1 MLIGSQWLMV
11 LLSYFILIFYLP
23 VISKRDKN
31 LALTLAA
38 VVSGAIFGLNGIQVR
53 MVMDDR
59 IALQFSLYAKTK
71 YMLITFFCIWVN
83 ASVQEESQYRIK
95 ENDICLSKED
105 PGSYWDLFS
114 SLALKPCVHV

>member
-1 MLIGSQWLMV
+1 MV